1 MSPAPSTTTARGHA
15 LWTRLLGAYAA
26 VVLCSLALLAIPL
39 HYGLQRDYITRATES
54 FERALAFEIESM
66 VRAAERGD
74 RGTLDLACD
83 RLNERF
89 QGRVS
94 LIDPQGRVLADSMS
108 ARCLQRARPECLPAI
123 LNLQR
128 RSLQD
133 NTPLDDTVTLRLPV
147 LLGGTGP
154 ATVRLALPIEP
165 VRRQMAH
172 MGRMLA
178 GTAVAALVLVGV
190 LSLWLA
196 RRIAQPVE
204 EMTRVAERIAAG
216 DFECRA
222 PVGGSDEIGR
232 LAEAVGTMQQ
242 SLRRTLG
249 ELRRERN
256 QARAIVAGM
265 SDGVIALAPSRSII
279 YANEAA
285 ARLLAVGSLTPGTAF
300 APPPVLAPVIERAL
314 AQRQEAAVEL
324 GEVRRGDRIIHVA
337 VSPLEQASG
346 DDGGAV
352 LVLCD
357 RTEARRAEA
366 MGRELVANASHELRT
381 PLAIMSA
388 TTDTLIASA
397 AELPASAREFQQ
409 IIARQAE
416 RMQRLVNETLQLSQL
431 ESGMPTGDM
440 EIIALKDIT
449 LQIVDDLQP
458 LASSR
463 GVALLPVALQTDAV
477 VLGYAQPLTTA
488 LTNLVDN
495 ALRYTPAGGT
505 VTVAIEPEGPRLAVV
520 ITDNGPGIAPAEQAH
535 LFDRFV
541 RGKAATATPS
551 TGSGLG
557 LAIARRIAEIHGGSI
572 ELDSA
577 LGRGSRFRFVLKE
590 HPWPSGTQAKEQV

>member
-1 MSPAPSTTTARGHA
+1 MTPATHRAPRRQA

-39 HYGLQRDYITRATES
+39 HYGLQQDYITRATGS
-54 FERALAFEIESM
+54 FEQALAFEMESM
-66 VRAAERGD
+66 IRAAEKGD

-83 RLNERF
+83 RLNEGF

-108 ARCLQRARPECLPAI
+108 ARCLRRARPECLPAI

-128 RSLQD
+128 RTLQD
-133 NTPLDDTVTLRLPV
+133 TTPLDDTVTLRIPIR
-147 LLGGTGP
+147 LGSTGP
-154 ATVRLALPIEP
+154 ATARLALPIEP

-178 GTAVAALVLVGV
+178 GTAVAALVLVSI

-216 DFECRA
+216 DFDCRA
-222 PVGGSDEIGR
+222 PAGGTDEIGR

-249 ELRRERN
+249 ELRHERN

-265 SDGVIALAPSRSII
+265 SDGVIALSPRLSIL
-279 YANEAA
+279 YANDAA
-285 ARLLAVGSLTPGTAF
+285 ASLLAMPSMAPGTTF
-300 APPPVLAPVIERAL
+300 QPPADLGPVIARAL
-314 AQRQEAAVEL
+314 DRHQEETIEL
-324 GEVRRGDRIIHVA
+324 GDVRRGDRIIHVA
-337 VSPLEQASG
+337 VSPLDHAVG
-346 DDGGAV
+346 DGGGAV

-357 RTEARRAEA
+357 RTAARRAET

-381 PLAIMSA
+381 PLAIMASTA
-388 TTDTLIASA
+388 DTLLAWS
-397 AELPASAREFQQ
+397 AELPAQPREFLQ

-431 ESGMPTGDM
+431 ESGTPPGAM
-440 EIIALKDIT
+440 EKLSLADLARRV
-449 LQIVDDLQP
+449 VDDLRP
-458 LASSR
+458 LAASR
-463 GVALLPVALQTDAV
+463 GVALQPVQAPTDAC
-477 VLGYAQPLTTA
+477 VLGFEHLLATA
-488 LTNLVDN
+488 LANLVDN
-495 ALRYTPAGGT
+495 ALRYTPAGGA
-505 VTVAIEPEGPRLAVV
+505 VTVSVERDVAHVAVAV
-520 ITDNGPGIAPAEQAH
+520 RDNGPGISPAEQAR

-551 TGSGLG
+551 EGSGLG
-557 LAIARRIAEIHGGSI
+557 LAIARRSAEIHGGSI
-572 ELDSA
+572 RLDSA
-577 LGRGSRFRFVLKE
+577 LGQGSTFRLILKE
-590 HPWPSGTQAKEQV
+590 CS